1 MMTCCQNTLKLTNQ
15 HVEIQKLSPGL
26 KPPDHPT
33 PLKGMG
39 SRGNKEARAKIQG
52 RILHHGS
59 SADDVP
65 AAVYT
70 SAMSA
75 SGTLKNVL
83 KTS

>member
-15 HVEIQKLSPGL
+15 HVEIQKFSP
-26 KPPDHPT
+26 
-33 PLKGMG
+33 GMG
-39 SRGNKEARAKIQG
+39 SRGLRKQG
-52 RILHHGS
+52 QKFRGEYCIMALRLMN
-59 SADDVP
+59 VP

>member
-15 HVEIQKLSPGL
+15 HVEIQKFSPGVT
-26 KPPDHPT
+26 PPD

-39 SRGNKEARAKIQG
+39 SRGLRLMN
-52 RILHHGS
+52 
-59 SADDVP
+59 VP

-75 SGTLKNVL
+75 SGTHKNVL

>member
-15 HVEIQKLSPGL
+15 HVEIQKFSPGVT
-26 KPPDHPT
+26 PPD

-39 SRGNKEARAKIQG
+39 SRGLRKQG
-52 RILHHGS
+52 QKFRGEYCIMALQLMN
-59 SADDVP
+59 VP

>member
-15 HVEIQKLSPGL
+15 HVEIQKFAPGVI
-26 KPPDHPT
+26 PPD

-39 SRGNKEARAKIQG
+39 SRGKDKKFSGEYCITYSTALWLMN
-52 RILHHGS
+52 
-59 SADDVP
+59 VP
-65 AAVYT
+65 DAVYT
-70 SAMSA
+70 SAMSV